1 MPKKTQELHLRTK
14 GVLPIQKLKI
24 LAQSGVISS
33 DAAHPILEDQYQPNS
48 IDLRLG

>member
-14 GVLPIQKLKI
+14 GILPIQKLKI

-33 DAAHPILEDQYQPNS
+33 DAAQIHPRRS
-48 IDLRLG
+48 IPAELY